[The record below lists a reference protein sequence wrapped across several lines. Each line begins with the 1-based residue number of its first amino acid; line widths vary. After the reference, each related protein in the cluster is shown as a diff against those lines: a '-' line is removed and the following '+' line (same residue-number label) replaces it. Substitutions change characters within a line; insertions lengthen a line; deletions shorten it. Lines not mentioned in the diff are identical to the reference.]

1 MHKILLIIRREYL
14 SRVRK
19 RSFIIMTFLGPVL
32 LATVFI
38 LPIMLSQLSEDDKKN
53 VLVLDET
60 GLFYG
65 KFQDSENVTYEHVV
79 ADLESAKDNMQSQG
93 DYALLYIPKTELAL
107 PSSAILYSKK
117 QASLSIKTYVKGIM
131 KKEVEAKKLQASGID
146 PDLIK
151 ATQANIKIDTIR
163 IDDKGE
169 EEESFTEVSMGLGI
183 FASIL
188 IYMFIFI
195 FGAQVMRGV
204 IEEKTNRIVEIIVSS
219 VKPFQLMMGKI
230 LGIALVG
237 LTQFVLWI
245 LLTFAIV
252 SIFTIAYSSD
262 KPKEEIGHIISDQ
275 SQNIFESPAGINQE
289 EVQLEE
295 NSSAKIFE
303 IIDSINFGL
312 MIFAFIFYFLGGY
325 LLYAALF
332 AAIGSAS
339 DTEVDTQQFMMPV
352 TIPLILS
359 IIIAQVIVQNPDSS
373 MAFWFSIIPLTSP
386 VVMMVRIPFG
396 VPMFDLYLSM
406 GLLILGFLGTTW
418 LAAKIY
424 RTGIL
429 MYGKKVTYKE
439 LWKWIRYRN

>member
-1 MHKILLIIRREYL
+1 MHKIMLIIRREYL
-14 SRVRK
+14 SRVKK
-19 RSFIIMTFLGPVL
+19 RSFIIMTFLGPIL
-32 LATVFI
+32 MATVFI
-38 LPIMLSQLSEDDKKN
+38 LPIILSQMSEDANKN

-65 KFQDSENVTYEHVV
+65 KFQDADNVSYEYVV
-79 ADLESAKDNMQSQG
+79 NDLESAKGNMKSQG
-93 DYALLYIPKTELAL
+93 DYALLYIPRTHLAL
-107 PSSAILYSKK
+107 PAAAILYSSK
-117 QASLSIKTYVKGIM
+117 QPSLTIKSYIRGVM

-151 ATQANIKIDTIR
+151 STQTSIKIDTIR

-237 LTQFVLWI
+237 LTQFVLWTI
-245 LLTFAIV
+245 LTFAIV
-252 SIFTIAYSSD
+252 SVFTLAYSSD
-262 KPKEEIGHIISDQ
+262 KPKENIEHIISDQ
-275 SQNIFESPAGINQE
+275 SQNIFESPNKITEE
-289 EVQLEE
+289 EVQIEE
-295 NSSAKIFE
+295 SKSTQIFE
-303 IIDSINFGL
+303 IIDSINFTV
-312 MIFAFIFYFLGGY
+312 MIFSFIFYFLGGY

-332 AAIGSAS
+332 AAVGSAI
-339 DTEVDTQQFMMPV
+339 DTESDTQQFMMPI

-396 VPMFDLYLSM
+396 VPLFDLYLSM

-429 MYGKKVTYKE
+429 MYGKKVTYRE
-439 LWKWIRYRN
+439 LWKWIRYKT

>member
-1 MHKILLIIRREYL
+1 MLVIRREYL
-14 SRVRK
+14 TRVKK
-19 RSFIIMTFLGPVL
+19 RSFIIMTFLGPIL
-32 LATVFI
+32 MATVFI
-38 LPIMLSQLSEDDKKN
+38 LPVILTQIAEDDEKN
-53 VLVLDET
+53 ILVLDET
-60 GLFYG
+60 GLFFG
-65 KFQDSENVTYEHVV
+65 KFQDSENVSYEYVV
-79 ADLESAKDNMQSQG
+79 TDLESAKNNMQSQG
-93 DYALLYIPKTELAL
+93 DHALLYIPKTNLSL
-107 PSSAILYSKK
+107 PASAILYSAK
-117 QASLSIKTYVKGIM
+117 QPSLSIKNYVKGIM

-151 ATQANIKIDTIR
+151 STQTSIKIDTVR
-163 IDDKGE
+163 IDDSGGE
-169 EEESFTEVSMGLGI
+169 EESYTEVSMGLGI
-183 FASIL
+183 FASIM

-237 LTQFVLWI
+237 LTQFILWI
-245 LLTFAIV
+245 ILTFAIV
-252 SIFTIAYSSD
+252 SVFTIAYASD
-262 KPKEEIGHIISDQ
+262 KPKEKIEHIISDQ
-275 SQNIFESPAGINQE
+275 SQVIFESPAEINQE
-289 EVQLEE
+289 ELQFEE
-295 NSSAKIFE
+295 SSPTKIFE
-303 IIDSINFGL
+303 IIHSINFGV
-312 MIFAFIFYFLGGY
+312 MIFSFIFYFLGGY

-332 AAIGSAS
+332 AAIGSAT
-339 DTEVDTQQFMMPV
+339 DAEVDTQQFMMPV

-396 VPMFDLYLSM
+396 VPVFDLYLSM